1 MGFLRKVVKKVK
13 KGVKKVVKGVKKVF
27 KKITSSKAL
36 KTIALIG
43 AAIVTGGAFV
53 GAYGGTLASSTVGSW
68 LASTSAKILATPV
81 VGTLATPFQMLGTAA
96 GTGAGKVTDFLG
108 FTSEAGRLNLDKIAF
123 DPVNKGYLNI
133 ETGQP
138 LTPTEGANLPSS
150 FKDTAQVSGSYL
162 DSSGKIVRAGD
173 KVATDVATDSTGFW
187 SSGTGKFISQVG
199 GNVAGGVATGYLMNE
214 ITEEDPVGAYGA
226 GLGEERGLDLTPLE
240 IAYSQANID
249 INDAYK
255 NLTYGNAD
263 ASFLYNT
270 SEFAKSPMIGVA

>member
-13 KGVKKVVKGVKKVF
+13 KAVKNVARGVKKVF
-27 KKITSSKAL
+27 KKIKKSKIL
-36 KTIALIG
+36 KTIALVG

-53 GAYGGTLASSTVGSW
+53 GAYGGTMASSTVGSW

-81 VGTLATPFQMLGTAA
+81 VGTLATPFKWLGAAAGNVAAGVFKPAATTPAA
-96 GTGAGKVTDFLG
+96 GTTAPGT
-108 FTSEAGRLNLDKIAF
+108 
-123 DPVNKGYLNI
+123 
-133 ETGQP
+133 P
-138 LTPTEGANLPSS
+138 LTPAGASGPVAGGTTVGAGGTPPGIGKPATPAPATPAPAPQS
-150 FKDTAQVSGSYL
+150 FWD
-162 DSSGKIVRAGD
+162 
-173 KVATDVATDSTGFW
+173 
-187 SSGTGKFISQVG
+187 SGTGKFVSQVG
-199 GNVAGGVATGYLMNE
+199 GNVIGGVATGYLMNE
-214 ITEEDPVGAYGA
+214 LTEEDPVGAYGS
-226 GLGEERGLDLTPLE
+226 GLGEERGLELTPLE

>member
-81 VGTLATPFQMLGTAA
+81 VGTLATPFKWLGSAA
-96 GTGAGKVTDFLG
+96 
-108 FTSEAGRLNLDKIAF
+108 
-123 DPVNKGYLNI
+123 
-133 ETGQP
+133 
-138 LTPTEGANLPSS
+138 
-150 FKDTAQVSGSYL
+150 
-162 DSSGKIVRAGD
+162 
-173 KVATDVATDSTGFW
+173 
-187 SSGTGKFISQVG
+187 
-199 GNVAGGVATGYLMNE
+199 GNVAAGVFPPAAATPAGGGTAGGTAGTSSTGSFFGHKTPNIIKGVEDVLKSEFVQDVGKGVLGGVATGYIMNE
-214 ITEEDPVGAYGA
+214 LTEEDPVGAYGS
-226 GLGEERGLDLTPLE
+226 GLGEERGLELTPLE
-240 IAYSQANID
+240 IAYSQANIN